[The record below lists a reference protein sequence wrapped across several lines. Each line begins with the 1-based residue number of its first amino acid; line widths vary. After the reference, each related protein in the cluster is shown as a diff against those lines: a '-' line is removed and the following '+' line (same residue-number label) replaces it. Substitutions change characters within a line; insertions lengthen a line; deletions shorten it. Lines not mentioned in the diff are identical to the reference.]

1 MCALNIFCGGFACY
15 IGYARNIKSFRSIH
29 SFYLSVRRFDPPAIS
44 CSDLKVLI
52 TTATKR
58 LRKKKL
64 PTIMKT
70 MKNMTHAGFLYFGSG
85 T

>member
-1 MCALNIFCGGFACY
+1 
-15 IGYARNIKSFRSIH
+15 
-29 SFYLSVRRFDPPAIS
+29 VRRFEPPAIS
-44 CSDLKVLI
+44 YSDLKVLI

-58 LRKKKL
+58 FRKKKL

-70 MKNMTHAGFLYFGSG
+70 MKKTTQTGFLYFGSG